1 MKYYKEFFFK
11 KKIKKKIKIEVVSK
25 LNIKKKIGNLAKYQG
40 LALKVE
46 KLQIRQNTIIEKDIK
61 KEKLI
66 LIIDQLNDPN
76 NLGALFRIAYAYAI
90 KNIVIL
96 DRFMPEENA
105 YIASVASGALDKIN
119 IIKVSNL
126 VNIIKLLKK
135 IGG

>member
-1 MKYYKEFFFK
+1 M
-11 KKIKKKIKIEVVSK
+11 
-25 LNIKKKIGNLAKYQG
+25 
-40 LALKVE
+40 
-46 KLQIRQNTIIEKDIK
+46 
-61 KEKLI
+61 I

-96 DRFMPEENA
+96 DRYMPEENA

-135 IGG
+135 KLVDSGTRVKDL